1 MWELLPVARYIGEVG
16 LDFVDRTY
24 KNEQLAFL
32 AN

>member
-1 MWELLPVARYIGEVG
+1 MWELLPVARYVGEVG
-16 LDFVDRTY
+16 LDFVDMTY